1 MFWSI
6 SMSRLA
12 KLSRSAFTL
21 IELLVVIA
29 IIAIL
34 IGLLL
39 PAVQKVREAAART
52 QSSNNLRQIGTG
64 LHNMASTYND
74 QMPAADGNMQNG
86 LVYTT
91 LFVHVLPYIEQENL
105 YKAILPT
112 PPVAATSYTQPAAA
126 AQGAPA
132 AQAGWAGATLNPNTF
147 PPVKTYIA
155 PADPTAG
162 QFATTSY
169 RSNWLLFGQF
179 GANLKSSFTDGTSN
193 TVMIA
198 ESYAY
203 CQKTGNA
210 GATNQNNTHYY
221 MQRGY
226 TNTTGALAAP
236 ANNTTQPAAG
246 GPTYYYAVPT
256 TGQPGAAVVAAGV
269 AQAAGTL
276 PYPFQLKPPT
286 GTGTTIAANHQVPQG
301 MSSGGCQ
308 VVMGDV
314 SGKTVNLS
322 VSNHTFFLANHPS
335 DGQPMPS
342 NW

>member
-1 MFWSI
+1 
-6 SMSRLA
+6 MSRLA

-86 LVYTT
+86 LVYST

-105 YKAILPT
+105 YKGILPT
-112 PPVAATSYTQPAAA
+112 PPTVATSYTVPAAA
-126 AQGAPA
+126 AQAAPGVQNSGAGGFGTLTPA
-132 AQAGWAGATLNPNTF
+132 AF

-169 RSNWLLFGQF
+169 RANWHLFGQF

-203 CQKTGNA
+203 CQKAGNA
-210 GATNQNNTHYY
+210 GATNGAPGWTHYY

-226 TNTTGALAAP
+226 TNTTGAVAA
-236 ANNTTQPAAG
+236 ATALTG
-246 GPTYYYAVPT
+246 GPTYYYAQPT
-256 TGQPGAAVVAAGV
+256 TGMAGAAVVTTGALT
-269 AQAAGTL
+269 AGTL

-286 GTGTTIAANHQVPQG
+286 GSGTTIAANHLVPQG

-322 VSNHTFFLANHPS
+322 VANHTWFLANHPS